1 MKKLTAEHEEFI
13 TALVPEVRDLGQWVF
28 WGFLGVWLLKACQ
41 DQGRA
46 VLGLRMGLMYCPGA
60 WMHLTWPLCL
70 RPPTSGW
77 LPQEYVLMGLSGQVI
92 LCTKE
97 VSVGARKNAF
107 ALLVE
112 MGHAFLRFGPSQEG
126 EAQVTWGWGEHSAP
140 RRGGSTPQNHWS
152 KRKGRKCC
160 LALDLSRLLLS
171 GHNPPPRWA
180 QHTVCGLGSALVQ
193 LILPSVIPE
202 ALQRYLILIYPG
214 LVGAVTMVSCSI
226 LALTHLLFEFKG
238 KCDFFESMGSPQG
251 RKMPRRLGHYQMEE
265 RSQEG
270 GRKAGAKPSHLPSPL
285 LPSLTL
291 PPPHNCLTSHS
302 RSGSEE
308 IGLPDFGPG
317 SASYQYIY
325 ESLGT

>member
-1 MKKLTAEHEEFI
+1 
-13 TALVPEVRDLGQWVF
+13 
-28 WGFLGVWLLKACQ
+28 
-41 DQGRA
+41 
-46 VLGLRMGLMYCPGA
+46 
-60 WMHLTWPLCL
+60 MHLTWPLCL

-193 LILPSVIPE
+193 LVLPSVLPE

-251 RKMPRRLGHYQMEE
+251 RKMPRRLGHTRWRKGHRREE
-265 RSQEG
+265 EKLEPSP
-270 GRKAGAKPSHLPSPL
+270 ATSHLLCSP
-285 LPSLTL
+285 
-291 PPPHNCLTSHS
+291 
-302 RSGSEE
+302 
-308 IGLPDFGPG
+308 
-317 SASYQYIY
+317 A
-325 ESLGT
+325 